1 MRKWLGL
8 ILLCVFLSGCGI
20 RFLYNNVDRLVIEY
34 LDDYVELERGQEE
47 WLSNKVALLSE
58 WHRRHEI
65 PHYIEH
71 LDQLISLN
79 LATFSSQDLASQK
92 RQFQQHGER
101 LLSEIEPKI
110 LILASQ
116 LNDEQVN
123 QFMKNLRVRHGKYQ
137 DKYQDL
143 NEEEIRQRYAERIAE
158 NLEQWLGDLTK
169 EQEVLIQLWTS
180 EMEITVNDWVS
191 YQTQVRLQIKEMLA
205 QRADTVTLERK
216 LNSVLTDPER
226 FYSSELNRKLE
237 HNRQVMDLY
246 FVQLVN
252 IATDKQAHHYRETL
266 EDWKEVALDIMQ

>member
-20 RFLYNNVDRLVIEY
+20 RFLYNNVDWLVIEY
-34 LDDYVELERGQEE
+34 LDDHVELERDQEE
-47 WLSNKVALLSE
+47 WLSNKVAILSE

-71 LDQLISLN
+71 LDQLISLD
-79 LATFSSQDLASQK
+79 LATFSSQDLAIQK

-101 LLSEIEPKI
+101 LLSEIEPKV

-143 NEEEIRQRYAERIAE
+143 NEDEIRQRYAERIAE

-205 QRADTVTLERK
+205 QRTDTVTLERK
-216 LNSVLTDPER
+216 LNSVLTDPQR
-226 FYSSELNRKLE
+226 LYSSELNRKLE

-252 IATDKQAHHYRETL
+252 IATDKQARHYRETL